1 MNIYI
6 LNKLGKIIYVH
17 ALSIPSKESGVLYDV
32 KLELHTKRPK
42 RVKDTISVLRIK
54 NDDSDWISDQNP
66 NAKIHINKKF
76 DWEFNLESYEEDGD
90 IILEL
95 ATLN

>member
-1 MNIYI
+1 MNVYI
-6 LNKLGKIIYVH
+6 LNRLGKTIYIH
-17 ALSIPSKESGVLYDV
+17 ALSIPSKEPGVFYDV
-32 KLELHTKRPK
+32 KLEFHTKRPK
-42 RVKDTISVLRIK
+42 RVKDTISVLRIE

-76 DWEFNLESYEEDGD
+76 DWEFNLKSYGENGN

-95 ATLN
+95 TALN